1 LVNEEAEAHTVGFV
15 LQPHW
20 LLKNL
25 SIGADYFKIDLNGSI
40 ETVTATQLIQSC
52 FDNPAFAPLSPDCT
66 AVVRLPNFQITT
78 FTTGFRNVGFRKF
91 EGGTLSADY
100 RLPLEDIDLAALGDD
115 IAFSVNWFHL
125 DTLETS
131 TNGLPS
137 GLTVLDGE
145 WGDSHDEVALNV
157 NYRNGRFAALMNW
170 QWQSAALW
178 DAQGSSEFRNILGPD
193 SYSITNLS
201 LSYDVTEQVRARF
214 IVNNLFDV
222 APPDGTTGADAIGI
236 YDVFGRRFA
245 VGLQG
250 HF

>member
-1 LVNEEAEAHTVGFV
+1 
-15 LQPHW
+15 
-20 LLKNL
+20 
-25 SIGADYFKIDLNGSI
+25 
-40 ETVTATQLIQSC
+40 
-52 FDNPAFAPLSPDCT
+52 
-66 AVVRLPNFQITT
+66 
-78 FTTGFRNVGFRKF
+78 
-91 EGGTLSADY
+91 
-100 RLPLEDIDLAALGDD
+100 
-115 IAFSVNWFHL
+115 
-125 DTLETS
+125 
-131 TNGLPS
+131 
-137 GLTVLDGE
+137 
-145 WGDSHDEVALNV
+145 VALNV

-201 LSYDVTEQVRARF
+201 VSYDVTEQVRARF